1 LDINRR
7 RAFLRKYEALL
18 ITRPEVDEDGL
29 KSLLDELSALIS
41 REGGRVSGVDVW
53 GLRRLEY
60 PIKHE
65 ESGQYA
71 VVNFEA
77 ETSTIK
83 ELERVAGIRD
93 DVLRIKTLVKEGR

>member
-1 LDINRR
+1 
-7 RAFLRKYEALL
+7 LRKYETLL

-29 KSLLDELSALIS
+29 KSLLDELAALIS
-41 REGGRVSGVDVW
+41 REGGKVSEVDVW

-71 VVNFEA
+71 VMNFEA
-77 ETSTIK
+77 ETNAVK

-93 DVLRIKTLVKEGR
+93 DVLRIKTLVKEGG

>member
-1 LDINRR
+1 
-7 RAFLRKYEALL
+7 LRKYEALL

-41 REGGRVSGVDVW
+41 REGGKVRQVDVW
-53 GLRRLEY
+53 GMRRLEY

-71 VVNFEA
+71 VVDFEA
-77 ETSTIK
+77 ETNTVK
-83 ELERVAGIRD
+83 ELERIAGIRD
-93 DVLRIKTLVKEGR
+93 DVLRLKTLVKEGR